1 MIDNVNKML
10 WIDHTSLNIGNPKY
24 WRKLSSC
31 LEKNINDAVL
41 CRGGTPMIVHAVHL
55 GNEILRVMR
64 QWVYKPL
71 FAIDELSVMMN
82 DLIEAL
88 KNLEDGS
95 QNVDLTVDLD
105 RWDNSYHDPEV
116 KNSVQRFYATI
127 TSRNS
132 LIDLLRRHQLVS
144 WLKGKQERRAV
155 YSSGGSDCSDTDACQ
170 IENSLED
177 LDCRFPVTPDESCF
191 FKANVLIDRMADM
204 RPVPAYAVQRLYYL
218 NEQFPEMVN
227 DCIKNNKLVEHLM
240 EAQRQGWTL
249 DPLYGLEEDDCES
262 EEEAEL

>member
-24 WRKLSSC
+24 WRKLSSS

-88 KNLEDGS
+88 KKLEDG
-95 QNVDLTVDLD
+95 LRTD
-105 RWDNSYHDPEV
+105 R
-116 KNSVQRFYATI
+116 
-127 TSRNS
+127 
-132 LIDLLRRHQLVS
+132 
-144 WLKGKQERRAV
+144 
-155 YSSGGSDCSDTDACQ
+155 
-170 IENSLED
+170 
-177 LDCRFPVTPDESCF
+177 
-191 FKANVLIDRMADM
+191 RMW
-204 RPVPAYAVQRLYYL
+204 
-218 NEQFPEMVN
+218 
-227 DCIKNNKLVEHLM
+227 I
-240 EAQRQGWTL
+240 
-249 DPLYGLEEDDCES
+249 
-262 EEEAEL
+262 